1 VDVRM
6 KSKERDSEI
15 SESGLSVSSDEIVE
29 KLKKNSEN
37 GLSAIK
43 LVVSS
48 ENTALNFQ
56 NRLTKDTFQKN
67 LNYN

>member
-1 VDVRM
+1 M

>member
-1 VDVRM
+1 M
-6 KSKERDSEI
+6 KLWKN
-15 SESGLSVSSDEIVE
+15 
-29 KLKKNSEN
+29 LKKNSEN
-37 GLSAIK
+37 GLSASK

-56 NRLTKDTFQKN
+56 KQSNQRYNPKN